1 MTDRKY
7 GQRGY
12 QESARE
18 PRAPRSGGGPPPPR
32 DAPTGPRGR
41 GLGAPDAT
49 VFRCAACGK
58 QQDADAGAGIA
69 FEAVCTACGA
79 DLHCCA
85 NCSYFDSSARNEC
98 RQGVEPRIPKK
109 RARNECQQFSPR
121 ATQEFRRE
129 PSRPAGAA
137 DDPRAAFD
145 ALFK

>member
-18 PRAPRSGGGPPPPR
+18 PRAPRGGGGPPPAR
-32 DAPTGPRGR
+32 DPATGPRGR

-49 VFRCAACGK
+49 VFRCAGCGK
-58 QQDADAGAGIA
+58 QQDAGPGIA
-69 FEAVCTACGA
+69 FDAVCTSCGA

-109 RARNECQQFSPR
+109 RARNECSLFAPR